1 MPSGYRTGAV
11 QRERLESCVYVCL
24 VQIHLKNRE
33 LENTKLSAELQMLKS
48 VDVNKENTI
57 AQLKE
62 ELSRV
67 KSCLAEKDKQHRQ
80 LMANSS
86 PSVHQQ
92 QALGTFYQK
101 CTFSVTGPDTLDRPQ
116 KKKNIQNKLK
126 NIKFNDITRPL

>member
-1 MPSGYRTGAV
+1 MSSGYRTGV
-11 QRERLESCVYVCL
+11 IQREWNTAYLNHVCFCL
-24 VQIHLKNRE
+24 IQIHLKNRE

-67 KSCLAEKDKQHRQ
+67 KDCLAEKDKQHRQ

-86 PSVHQQ
+86 PSVHTQ
-92 QALGTFYQK
+92 QAF
-101 CTFSVTGPDTLDRPQ
+101 P
-116 KKKNIQNKLK
+116 
-126 NIKFNDITRPL
+126 